1 MDIQLLSFRTDQ
13 SRVRVLSS
21 RPDSSL
27 FLDRSFAVLP
37 LAVSSGFF
45 RAIVVDGARLG
56 DEQGFVVVALLV
68 HLRFDLLDQ
77 VVILD
82 GLQHF
87 LAVRVYVPWHFGGS
101 VMLLFSLLPD
111 EFSLFL

>member
-13 SRVRVLSS
+13 SRVRVLSP

-27 FLDRSFAVLP
+27 FEDGSFAVLP
-37 LAVSSGFF
+37 LAVFSRFF
-45 RAIVVDGARLG
+45 RAIVVDGAGLG
-56 DEQGFVVVALLV
+56 DEQGFIVVALLV
-68 HLRFDLLDQ
+68 HLRPDLLDQ

-111 EFSLFL
+111 ELSLFL

>member
-13 SRVRVLSS
+13 SRVGVLSPS
-21 RPDSSL
+21 PDTSL
-27 FLDRSFAVLP
+27 FSNGSFAVLP
-37 LAVSSGFF
+37 LFSRFI

-56 DEQGFVVVALLV
+56 DEQGFVVVAFLV
-68 HLRFDLLDQ
+68 HLRPDLLDQ

-111 EFSLFL
+111 ELSLFL